1 MPVTFGQSL
10 SLRKPS
16 FPNRFVHHAHRPDC
30 FVDEDTGIEHC
41 NVLSR
46 GARIGIILG
55 ICNFYP
61 FSIVP
66 MDLSISLLET
76 HRRPLSPVD
85 HRLRNTSQATKCPGN
100 LEFIQQTRVAGGNIG
115 GVPPSFPPQY
125 PPQGYNGS
133 AYAFDSVTGFAPP
146 AASQRDYPPP
156 PGPPP
161 MSSGEYKSV

>member
-1 MPVTFGQSL
+1 VSCSSYVHPFTHPLAIAPSVGQSL

-16 FPNRFVHHAHRPDC
+16 FPIRFVHHAHRPSC
-30 FVDEDTGIEHC
+30 FVDEEYVITRQVSSIAIINALFISTGIEHC

-85 HRLRNTSQATKCPGN
+85 HRLRNTSQATKCPGKP
-100 LEFIQQTRVAGGNIG
+100 RVYPTN
-115 GVPPSFPPQY
+115 PSCWW
-125 PPQGYNGS
+125 
-133 AYAFDSVTGFAPP
+133 
-146 AASQRDYPPP
+146 
-156 PGPPP
+156 
-161 MSSGEYKSV
+161 